1 MDSGKSELP
10 HRSSSRLTVWV
21 QPMLCRRSRWHYSV
35 YSKSVE
41 LIELI
46 MRLRLMHRQC
56 VLLIIVF
63 CKKRFFHVVNWS
75 KKQKKKKR
83 EQDYCNDYRKKQKK
97 IAINSIGLLN
107 LDENS
112 ISQKQRNP
120 NIFESYDPNMYRN
133 RPIKRKFQ
141 ISFFFFLKFQIL
153 DRFFFQIFK
162 QFKS

>member
-83 EQDYCNDYRKKQKK
+83 TRLLQWLQEKTKKNCNQLYWSSKFRWEFDLAKTAKSKY
-97 IAINSIGLLN
+97 IWIIWS
-107 LDENS
+107 EYV
-112 ISQKQRNP
+112 P
-120 NIFESYDPNMYRN
+120 ESPD
-133 RPIKRKFQ
+133 KA
-141 ISFFFFLKFQIL
+141 
-153 DRFFFQIFK
+153 
-162 QFKS
+162 